1 MELTPCKFR
10 VNLGHYRSAGSTFFP
25 SQITALKDHL
35 AHTEAQLAAEKER
48 SFSCYQALQSAKE
61 SLERDRDARQTAVK
75 RAAAALTK
83 LDQEEAHWRH
93 VDGVNKSL
101 KEDLEKVRARLEVL
115 AGVEKE
121 KALLEER
128 LGGERQRRER
138 AEGAVQGL
146 EGEKERMKA
155 ELERF
160 KGLEVALR
168 EGEEMRDGLQVG
180 QRRGCLLAIL
190 VPEARPLCFPL
201 LIALWLF
208 VSHIP
213 KNDAE
218 TSRTRTKS
226 CCQNAKRMHWIFPV
240 SEVSRRRGLGIP

>member
-1 MELTPCKFR
+1 MTR
-10 VNLGHYRSAGSTFFP
+10 
-25 SQITALKDHL
+25 
-35 AHTEAQLAAEKER
+35 
-48 SFSCYQALQSAKE
+48 
-61 SLERDRDARQTAVK
+61 
-75 RAAAALTK
+75 

-93 VDGVNKSL
+93 VDSVNKSL
-101 KEDLEKVRARLEVL
+101 KEDLVKARARLEVL

-155 ELERF
+155 ELDRF
-160 KGLEVALR
+160 KGLEVVLR

-180 QRRGCLLAIL
+180 LRLLANL
-190 VPEARPLCFPL
+190 VPKARQLCSPLF
-201 LIALWLF
+201 ISLWLL

-213 KNDAE
+213 TNDAE
-218 TSRTRTKS
+218 T
-226 CCQNAKRMHWIFPV
+226 
-240 SEVSRRRGLGIP
+240 